1 MPWTKWD
8 FFLGAYFTINWLY
21 VQRLLR
27 LIPCILGMV
36 KTLSFKR
43 SHADE
48 QLRNNTNIFMTEV
61 IFLLVSKQQEIYLRQ
76 KGIIFQL
83 VSKQKDIIKSR
94 TKANTEQYNYEGD
107 YFQTSFKITI
117 NRAVLNKPFSS
128 WVYQR
133 LAQR

>member
-1 MPWTKWD
+1 M
-8 FFLGAYFTINWLY
+8 
-21 VQRLLR
+21 QRLLR

-61 IFLLVSKQQEIYLRQ
+61 IFLLVSKQQEYISEIVIFQLVSKQQEIYLRQ

-128 WVYQR
+128 
-133 LAQR
+133 